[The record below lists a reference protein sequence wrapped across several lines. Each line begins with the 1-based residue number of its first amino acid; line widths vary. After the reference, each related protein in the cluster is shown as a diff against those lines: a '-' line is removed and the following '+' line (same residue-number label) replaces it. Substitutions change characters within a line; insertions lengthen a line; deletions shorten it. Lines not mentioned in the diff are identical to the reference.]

1 MNWKNLGNWLT
12 VMFMI
17 MFSQPVS
24 GQEDNTLTLGQSDLM
39 TLYGNYGSLSGLSYS
54 DMSFVHAYSFQDSLL
69 RYDDVHKFISPDM
82 SLSGSFRPLS
92 GYTGGG
98 VLFQSNGFSVFG
110 SSSGSSLVGLMD
122 RRSATLGMS
131 RSFGRL
137 TAVGFMEANKYHVPF
152 ATRDQFGV
160 GGQMTYRFSDA
171 LSMTVFGQY
180 YNTNP
185 YFSMAAFPEV
195 NTTSFGGYF
204 SIDGKRAGID
214 LGVERHYD
222 PFSRS
227 FVTLPI
233 VTPKYKFSDNFKIEV
248 PVGGLLQH
256 CFENMFKINRQSDP
270 NIMPGMIR

>member
-1 MNWKNLGNWLT
+1 MSRLFFLFVLLPMGLT
-12 VMFMI
+12 VMA
-17 MFSQPVS
+17 
-24 GQEDNTLTLGQSDLM
+24 QEIDTT
-39 TLYGNYGSLSGLSYS
+39 TV
-54 DMSFVHAYSFQDSLL
+54 MS
-69 RYDDVHKFISPDM
+69 
-82 SLSGSFRPLS
+82 SGSSVVYGKGLLEYDVDEPEIVTFGGFANSDSFSYKDGKLGLTNPIHSYRSLGMDVGYSNS
-92 GYTGGG
+92 GMLYQVGG
-98 VLFQSNGFSVFG
+98 VDIFG
-110 SSSGSSLVGLMD
+110 SSSGSSLIGLLD
-122 RRSATLGMS
+122 RRSATLGAS
-131 RSFGRL
+131 RSFGRFM
-137 TAVGFMEANKYHVPF
+137 TAGFVEANKYHVPF

-160 GGQMTYRFSDA
+160 GGRMTYRFSDA

-214 LGVERHYD
+214 LGVERRYD

-227 FVTLPI
+227 FITQPI